1 MTIYNNVHELIKFL
15 RLLNDVQVNDIQ
27 VNDIQVENIISNN
40 QIDNMIKNYAD
51 QTVHSIVKYAK
62 IYFLRLKLF

>member
-40 QIDNMIKNYAD
+40 
-51 QTVHSIVKYAK
+51 
-62 IYFLRLKLF
+62 